1 MAKTKSEQGFE
12 ILPLMPLRGMILFP
26 HATMDLDVGRE
37 QSIKAVEK
45 AMESDQRIF
54 VVPQKNMNVEDPKQ
68 GDMNPVGTIARIRQV
83 LHITGSMLRVLVEGE
98 HVPQAFL
105 ARTTPHQLGICD
117 VLAAARLS
125 DTMPKHLTLYG
136 IEPKQ
141 LDVGIGLSPEV
152 EAGMEKTI
160 GAVVTQLRHFGYEV
174 KPNGIQS
181 EY

>member
-1 MAKTKSEQGFE
+1 MSGNEAKVLVLGIGNLLIGDEGVGCKTASELTRRYTFPPTVECVDGGTAGFE
-12 ILPLMPLRGMILFP
+12 LLTMIDDKEHLILIDAL
-26 HATMDLDVGRE
+26 
-37 QSIKAVEK
+37 KN
-45 AMESDQRIF
+45 DQ
-54 VVPQKNMNVEDPKQ
+54 PP
-68 GDMNPVGTIARIRQV
+68 GTV
-83 LHITGSMLRVLVEGE
+83 VLVEDE
-98 HVPQAFL
+98 HVPKAFL

-117 VLAAARLS
+117 VLAAAQLC
-125 DTMPKHLTLYG
+125 DTMPKRLTLYG

-141 LDVGIGLSPEV
+141 LEVGIGLSPEV

>member
-1 MAKTKSEQGFE
+1 MSGNEAKVLVLGIGNLLIGDEGVGCRAAEELNRRYTFPPTVECVDGGTAGFE
-12 ILPLMPLRGMILFP
+12 LLTMIDDKEHLILIDAL
-26 HATMDLDVGRE
+26 
-37 QSIKAVEK
+37 KN
-45 AMESDQRIF
+45 DQPPGT
-54 VVPQKNMNVEDPKQ
+54 VVM
-68 GDMNPVGTIARIRQV
+68 
-83 LHITGSMLRVLVEGE
+83 VEGE
-98 HVPQAFL
+98 HVPKAFL

-117 VLAAARLS
+117 VLAAAQLS
-125 DTMPKHLTLYG
+125 DTMPRHLTLYG
-136 IEPKQ
+136 IEPKH

>member
-1 MAKTKSEQGFE
+1 MNGSEAKVLVLGIGNLLIGDEGVGCRTAEELARRYTFPPTVECVDGGTAGFE
-12 ILPLMPLRGMILFP
+12 LLTMIDDKEHLILIDAL
-26 HATMDLDVGRE
+26 
-37 QSIKAVEK
+37 KN
-45 AMESDQRIF
+45 DQ
-54 VVPQKNMNVEDPKQ
+54 PP
-68 GDMNPVGTIARIRQV
+68 GTV
-83 LHITGSMLRVLVEGE
+83 VLVEDE

-117 VLAAARLS
+117 VLAAAQLS